1 VGAKPTGHTNRQD
14 RSLTLKSLAVSRET
28 IERIEIYEALLLK
41 WQKIKNLVAPSTLD
55 QIWSRHFADSAQLVA
70 LAPEARKWVDLG
82 SGGGFPGLVVAIQL
96 IGQQGAEVHL
106 VESDNRKCAFL
117 REVARA
123 VEAPAIVHHMRVE
136 ACYDEVGKVDI
147 VTARALAPL
156 QLLLDLST
164 PFIENGAKCLF
175 LKGQDVDAEL
185 TATTTYSRVE
195 IQLIESKT
203 DRSGRIVAVNPA
215 KH

>member
-1 VGAKPTGHTNRQD
+1 MNSSGSRHPSNKDLA
-14 RSLTLKSLAVSRET
+14 LKSLAVSRET
-28 IERIEIYEALLLK
+28 IERLEIYEALLLK

-55 QIWSRHFADSAQLVA
+55 QIWSRHFADSAQLVE
-70 LAPEARKWVDLG
+70 LVPDARKWVDLG

-96 IGQQGAEVHL
+96 AGLPGAEVHL

-123 VEAPAIVHHMRVE
+123 LEAPAIVHHMRIE
-136 ACYDEVGKVDI
+136 ACYAAVGTVD
-147 VTARALAPL
+147 VVSARALAPL
-156 QLLLDLST
+156 QILLDLST

-175 LKGQDVDAEL
+175 LKGQDIDTEL
-185 TATTTYSRVE
+185 TETTTYSRVK

-203 DRSGRIVAVNPA
+203 DPSGRIVMVNPA
-215 KH
+215 RH

>member
-1 VGAKPTGHTNRQD
+1 MKNAD
-14 RSLTLKSLAVSRET
+14 RTLALQSLAVSRET
-28 IERIEIYEALLLK
+28 IERLEIYEALLLK

-96 IGQQGAEVHL
+96 IGQPGAEVHL

-156 QLLLDLST
+156 QILLDLST
-164 PFIENGAKCLF
+164 PFIKNGAKCLF

-203 DRSGRIVAVNPA
+203 DRSGRIVVVNSA

>member
-1 VGAKPTGHTNRQD
+1 MKNSD
-14 RSLTLKSLAVSRET
+14 RSRALQSLAVSRET
-28 IERIEIYEALLLK
+28 IERLEIYEALLLK

-55 QIWSRHFADSAQLVA
+55 HIWSRHFADSAQLLE
-70 LAPEARKWVDLG
+70 LAPDARKWVDLG

-96 IGQQGAEVHL
+96 AGRAGAEVHL

-123 VEAPAIVHHMRVE
+123 VEAPAIVHHMRIE
-136 ACYDEVGKVDI
+136 ACYEEVGKVD
-147 VTARALAPL
+147 VVSARALAPL
-156 QLLLDLST
+156 RILLDLST

-185 TATTTYSRVE
+185 TATTTYSRVK
-195 IQLIESKT
+195 IQLIDSKT
-203 DRSGRIVAVNPA
+203 DQSGRIVVVQPSEALS
-215 KH
+215 